1 MSLGEQIK
9 KYRLALELKLE
20 HLAEL
25 TEVSPGTISALT
37 VRSSDRSKYA
47 APLAKGLGLSLE
59 ELLDPNANYLAK
71 CFDHIDH
78 QRPHGWSPTQK
89 LLSQVAAA
97 RLSTAAKEPNS
108 WGAKDNASEP
118 KEVIWPFSIV
128 TYDRIDKIRRHFSA
142 HGMPSAISEIDLHLD
157 ILVTR
162 WENEMHQAKRP
173 AA

>member
-47 APLAKGLGLSLE
+47 APIAKGLGLSLE
-59 ELLDPNANYLAK
+59 ELLDPNTDHLAK
-71 CFDHIDH
+71 CFDHVDH
-78 QRPHGWSPTQK
+78 HRPHGWAPTQK
-89 LLSQVAAA
+89 LLSQIATA
-97 RLSTAAKEPNS
+97 RLATAAKEPAPWS
-108 WGAKDNASEP
+108 TKDNTTKP
-118 KEVIWPFSIV
+118 REVVWPFAIV

-142 HGMPSAISEIDLHLD
+142 YGMPPAISEIDRHLD

-162 WENEMHQAKRP
+162 WENEMRQAKRP